1 MANFNDFTFN
11 SGFASDIE
19 AFIKLKHGLGN
30 IYYSPSIVLKS
41 FDKFCCENFKDE
53 NTLSKDIV
61 MAWYQLGVD
70 KYLTPK
76 TLRLNMTPISHLAKY
91 QCDKGIPAYIFP
103 TKSLPPEKRY
113 TPHIYS
119 TEELSRFFNAIDR
132 CHITHQNP
140 NRHLIMPVFF
150 RLLYSCGLRVS
161 EATNLLTDN
170 VDLENGIL
178 KIMESKNDGERLV
191 PLSQDML
198 ERCKKYYNLVHCSN
212 PHKYFFPSKTDVPIK
227 YMNIY
232 GNFRRFLRNAEI
244 SHGGRNNQI
253 RMHDFRHTFAVH
265 CLRNWVLEGKD
276 LNICYPYL
284 KAYMGHTLFRY
295 TAYYLRITAEIYP
308 MIEETLEKHYPDIIP
323 FLGGKEYEGF

>member
-1 MANFNDFTFN
+1 MASFNDFTFI

-41 FDKFCCENFKDE
+41 FDKFCYENFRDE
-53 NTLSKDIV
+53 NVLSKDII

-91 QCDKGIPAYIFP
+91 QCDKGMPAYIFP

-119 TEELSRFFNAIDR
+119 TEELARFFNATDR

-161 EATNLLTDN
+161 EASNLLTDN
-170 VDLENGIL
+170 VDLKNGIL

-191 PLSQDML
+191 PLSQDMH
-198 ERCKKYYNLVHCSN
+198 ERCKNYYNLVHCNS
-212 PHKYFFPSKTDVPIK
+212 PHKYFFPSKTDDPIK

-232 GNFRRFLRNAEI
+232 GNFRRFLINAEI
-244 SHGGRNNQI
+244 SHGGKNGQI
-253 RMHDFRHTFAVH
+253 RIHDFS
-265 CLRNWVLEGKD
+265 
-276 LNICYPYL
+276 YPYIN
-284 KAYMGHTLFRY
+284 KIRTFCKIARQ
-295 TAYYLRITAEIYP
+295 
-308 MIEETLEKHYPDIIP
+308 
-323 FLGGKEYEGF
+323 